1 MILNKTEFIMMNNPF
16 RAIIQKYFEAFILN
30 KMGGTVNGGHALEI
44 GCGRG
49 VGAEI
54 IIEKFGA
61 KTVDAFDLDPRM
73 IELAQKRLKKYNN
86 RVRIWV
92 GDATEIIAK
101 DSVYDAVFDFGIIHH
116 IPDWQNA
123 VSEVFRVLKPGGRF
137 FTEELFRNVINNP
150 FVAKLLYHPQST
162 QFDDEEFK
170 LSLVKAGFALVNSNK
185 LLNCIGWY
193 VEDKA
198 LED

>member
-150 FVAKLLYHPQST
+150 FVAKLLDHPQST

-170 LSLVKAGFALVNSNK
+170 LALVKAGFALVNSNK

-193 VEDKA
+193 VADKA